1 MLTVVPPF
9 ASVAATNVDATRMTI
24 PKPTNAVAAAGAGGG
39 GGGGAPSAAEE
50 AG

>member
-24 PKPTNAVAAAGAGGG
+24 PKPTNAMAAAGGGG